1 MLDEVIEELATSQPV
16 VEYCS
21 EYDANYI
28 RDNFEPRN
36 LEVTADKNVC
46 IPFPYYFSS
55 FSLFSIKSRNLS
67 FSGQMHLK
75 YPLYGTGS
83 SAVTYYS
90 ESIKKTGPVSYLIFL
105 ATL

>member
-46 IPFPYYFSS
+46 IPFPYYFS
-55 FSLFSIKSRNLS
+55 L
-67 FSGQMHLK
+67 
-75 YPLYGTGS
+75 
-83 SAVTYYS
+83 
-90 ESIKKTGPVSYLIFL
+90 
-105 ATL
+105 